1 MFHQAPNA
9 MTPDATMAT
18 SRPLAEGSGYL
29 SLQSLEKRYAE
40 FAAVDRINLDVAR
53 GEFVSLLGPSGC
65 GKTTT
70 LRMIAGL
77 VPTTGG
83 RIVVDGQDIT
93 TAPTWGRDMGLVFQ
107 SYALFPHMTVAGNVA
122 FGLEMRKMRRAEI
135 RKRVEEAIAMVRLE
149 GRADARPAQLSG
161 GQQQRVAL
169 ARALVIR
176 PSILLLDEPLS
187 NLDAKLRDEMRNE
200 IRDIQRRLGITTIF
214 VTHDQEEAL
223 TMSDRIV
230 VMNAGH
236 IEQVGSPQDLYERP
250 ATPFVANFVGR
261 TNRFR
266 GTVKSGI
273 ASCGGLS
280 FPVEGPDR
288 DRALILVRPHRII
301 LETSATALPVP
312 PDQTTLTGR
321 VARAT
326 FAGIERQYEVDVAG
340 EIVTVAE
347 ATARP
352 GPLVPEGTEVRL
364 RWNVADAFT
373 FEGTA

>member
-1 MFHQAPNA
+1 MFHQVPKA
-9 MTPDATMAT
+9 MTAD
-18 SRPLAEGSGYL
+18 PLSTAPLDLVRGAGFL
-29 SLQSLEKRYAE
+29 SLQALEKRYAD
-40 FAAVDRINLDVAR
+40 FRAVDRIDLDVKR

-93 TAPTWGRDMGLVFQ
+93 TAPVWRRDMGLVFQ
-107 SYALFPHMTVAGNVA
+107 SYALFPHMTVAANVA
-122 FGLEMRKMRRAEI
+122 FGLEMRKLRRAEI
-135 RKRVEEAIAMVRLE
+135 KARVAEAIAMVRL
-149 GRADARPAQLSG
+149 GGCADARPSELSG

-187 NLDAKLRDEMRNE
+187 NLDAKLRDDMRNE

-230 VMNAGH
+230 VMNAGR
-236 IEQVGSPQDLYERP
+236 IEQIGSPQDLYERP

-261 TNRFR
+261 TNRLK
-266 GTVKSGI
+266 GAISGGR
-273 ASCGGLS
+273 ATCGSLS
-280 FPVEGPDR
+280 FAVDGPDR
-288 DRALILVRPHRII
+288 SQALILVRPHRIC
-301 LETSATALPVP
+301 LETHPGEPSAN
-312 PDQTTLTGR
+312 QNTLAGR
-321 VARAT
+321 IVRAT
-326 FAGIERQYEVDVAG
+326 FAGVERQYEVDVDG
-340 EIVTVAE
+340 TILLVSE
-347 ATARP
+347 ATTQP
-352 GPLVPEGTEVRL
+352 KPLIPEGRDVHL
-364 RWNVADAFT
+364 RWAVADT
-373 FEGTA
+373 LVFEGSA